1 MLKDMGK
8 KRILLVDDEPG
19 FTRLLRLVLPKYEI
33 CEEND
38 SRRAVATAQSFHP
51 DLILLDVI
59 MPDMDGGTVAAQIRE
74 DKSLQHVPIVF
85 LTAIVSQTEKADQGM
100 IGGFQFLAKPVT
112 KEKLL
117 ECFHRYLA
125 D

>member
-1 MLKDMGK
+1 MGK
-8 KRILLVDDEPG
+8 KRILLVDDESG

-38 SRRAVATAQSFHP
+38 SRRAVATAQTFHP

-59 MPDMDGGTVAAQIRE
+59 MPDLDGGTVAAQIRE
-74 DKSLQHVPIVF
+74 DKSLRNVPIVF
-85 LTAIVSQTEKADQGM
+85 LTAVVSEKEANQGT
-100 IGGFQFLAKPVT
+100 IGGFPFLAKPVT
-112 KEKLL
+112 KEKLM
-117 ECFHRYLA
+117 ECISQHLP